1 MYYDPEIFKI
11 QTNNILPRKGRILIA
26 EPFLPGTVFNRS
38 VVLLVA
44 HSRKGSVGFILN
56 KQIEF
61 TVRDYLPDFP
71 DFAAEVYIGGPVSTD
86 NLYFIH
92 SLGDMIPGS
101 IKVLDDIYW
110 GGDFDVLKQKIE
122 MGLIDPGQVRFFV
135 GYAGWDAGQ
144 LEEELKSNSWLV
156 NDIEAHEVMRRLKM
170 SSWKDFV
177 LKLGKRYSFWT
188 NFPENPALN

>member
-1 MYYDPEIFKI
+1 MHYDPEIFKI
-11 QTNNILPRKGRILIA
+11 QTNNILPRKGRILLA

-61 TVRDYLPDFP
+61 TVRDYIPDFP

-92 SLGDMIPGS
+92 TLGDLIPGS

-110 GGDFDVLKQKIE
+110 GGDFDVLKQKINL
-122 MGLIDPGQVRFFV
+122 GLIDPGQVRFFV
-135 GYAGWDAGQ
+135 GYSGWDAGQ
-144 LEEELKSNSWLV
+144 LEIELKENSWLV
-156 NDIEAHEVMRRLKM
+156 NDIESHEVMHRLKM

-177 LKLGKRYSFWT
+177 VRLGKRYSLWA